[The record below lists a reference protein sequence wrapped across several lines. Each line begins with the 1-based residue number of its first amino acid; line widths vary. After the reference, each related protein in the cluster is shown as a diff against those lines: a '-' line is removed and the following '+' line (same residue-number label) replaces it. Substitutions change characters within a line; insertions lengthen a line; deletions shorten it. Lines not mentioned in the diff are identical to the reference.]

1 MQEFEE
7 ANIGGQ
13 PQGAPTAPP
22 DQTFQVT
29 TDDLVFMIGEKA
41 IGERQSNK
49 LIAMLQQ
56 NLQYLQ
62 QELMKLQSVGASEHG
77 ELEALRQ
84 RLEAAEQRASN
95 AESAK
100 AAMEQAQAG
109 QGASFQARIV
119 ALEQQVYQ
127 TAQERD
133 KAIRDMVAIEDTV
146 SGLEVDVACR
156 TEERDKAI
164 RDRDAALQSTA
175 AFEERLDQSMSEVK
189 SMRTTFDVL
198 KDESS
203 RLYAEIAILTKER
216 DALRSELDALKSA
229 PETQDAGTWDAP
241 AKPRKGKK

>member
-7 ANIGGQ
+7 ASIGGQ

-22 DQTFQVT
+22 DQTFQIT
-29 TDDLVFMIGEKA
+29 TDDLIYMIGEKA

-49 LIAMLQQ
+49 LIALLQ
-56 NLQYLQ
+56 NNVQYLQ
-62 QELMKLQSVGASEHG
+62 QELMKLQSLGASEHG

-84 RLEAAEQRASN
+84 RLEASEQRASN

-100 AAMEQAQAG
+100 AAAEQAQAG

-119 ALEQQVYQ
+119 ALENQVFQ

-133 KAIRDMVAIEDTV
+133 QAIRE
-146 SGLEVDVACR
+146 
-156 TEERDKAI
+156 
-164 RDRDAALQSTA
+164 RDAALQSTA
-175 AFEERLDQSMSEVK
+175 AFEERLDKSMSEVK

-203 RLYAEIAILTKER
+203 RLYAEIATLTKER

-229 PETQDAGTWDAP
+229 PAAPDTQDAGTWDEP